1 MLAYGG
7 EMDLKLSGKVVLITG
22 AGGGIG
28 RETARLLAEEGAAI
42 IAADLDESRAAETA
56 RVADDIGAHSL
67 ALPMDVTTESSV
79 DTVVGQAQE
88 HFGAID
94 VLVNAAGIY
103 RIGEI
108 AEVSP
113 SEWDQLLDIN
123 LKGTYLTC
131 RAVLPGMLDRGS
143 GSIVN
148 LASIS
153 GRTKST
159 LATPS
164 YVASKAG
171 VIGLTMSLASQCAG
185 RGVRINAVA
194 PGPVDTDMIRGLP
207 AELQPKLIGT
217 IPLGRLGTAREIAQ
231 AIAFLGSD
239 AAAFITGETLNVNGG
254 AFMV

>member
-1 MLAYGG
+1 
-7 EMDLKLSGKVVLITG
+7 MDLKLSGRVVLITG

-28 RETARLLAEEGAAI
+28 REAARLLAEEGAVI
-42 IAADLDESRAAETA
+42 VAADLDQTRAAETA
-56 RVADDIGAHSL
+56 RVAGDIGVHSL
-67 ALPMDVTTESSV
+67 ALPMDVTSESSV
-79 DTVVGQAQE
+79 DAVVKQAQAQ
-88 HFGAID
+88 FGTID

-108 AEVSP
+108 ADVSL
-113 SEWDQLLDIN
+113 SDWDQLLDIN

-131 RAVLPGMLDRGS
+131 RAVIPRMLERRS

-171 VIGLTMSLASQCAG
+171 VIGLTMALASQCAG
-185 RGVRINAVA
+185 RGVRVNAVA

-207 AELQPKLIGT
+207 SELHPKLIGT
-217 IPLGRLGTAREIAQ
+217 IPLGRLATAREVAQ
-231 AIAFLGSD
+231 AIAFLASD